1 MIYAFGSQQ
10 TCQQYKPLQIQL
22 ENAEFELDSTVICQC
37 LQKYSRICFSLI
49 VLASQ
54 VNDSGVPALI
64 YNYINYSAG
73 CFVI

>member
-1 MIYAFGSQQ
+1 MIYAVGSQQ

-37 LQKYSRICFSLI
+37 LQKYSRIRFSLT
-49 VLASQ
+49 VWPQ

>member
-1 MIYAFGSQQ
+1 MHLGHSKHVSSTNLSKFNWRMQ
-10 TCQQYKPLQIQL
+10 
-22 ENAEFELDSTVICQC
+22 FELDSTVICQC
-37 LQKYSRICFSLI
+37 LQKYSRICFSLTI
-49 VLASQ
+49 LASQ